1 MSKMMENF
9 KQSSSSCKRIKIIAR
24 KEFSDAVISKRLWII
39 IVVLLTYYVAMM
51 AFTNLMWVQVPGEA
65 RPSSIIV
72 VFSNAG
78 SSVAFM
84 APFLG
89 IAFGY
94 DALSRERESGTL
106 RILLSRPVYR
116 DDVVNGKIL
125 SSFAVISITLFT
137 ATFLTVSI
145 TIFLQGISIS
155 LDEVV
160 RLILFCIF
168 SLIYAFAYY
177 SISLFISAF
186 SSKSGHSLVISVVVW
201 IFLNWILPI
210 ISYFIAFFTV
220 GMPTFTYENVT
231 YVENNATY
239 YYTTSSFDYES
250 WQNKLNEI
258 TGTIQFFS
266 VYQHYSNIISKLIP
280 QYFQYERE
288 ALDVAKLFSQYPLS
302 IAVLILYPIIFI
314 ILSYTVFARREE
326 K

>member
-1 MSKMMENF
+1 
-9 KQSSSSCKRIKIIAR
+9 
-24 KEFSDAVISKRLWII
+24 
-39 IVVLLTYYVAMM
+39 
-51 AFTNLMWVQVPGEA
+51 
-65 RPSSIIV
+65 
-72 VFSNAG
+72 
-78 SSVAFM
+78 
-84 APFLG
+84 
-89 IAFGY
+89 
-94 DALSRERESGTL
+94 
-106 RILLSRPVYR
+106 
-116 DDVVNGKIL
+116 
-125 SSFAVISITLFT
+125 VISITLFT